1 MFQWVLAAIL
11 DLILAALAYLNPS
24 IYKNFINE
32 VFCNIETVV
41 LGSGAGSAI
50 HTKDS

>member
-1 MFQWVLAAIL
+1 MPVYEHPK
-11 DLILAALAYLNPS
+11 DNYLILAALAYLNPS
-24 IYKNFINE
+24 IYKTFINE

-50 HTKDS
+50 YTKDS